1 MFGRLTRSHG
11 LLHLIVFIWGWS
23 PILGRAIEAQALQLV
38 WFRIAITII
47 ALLIY
52 SAFIRKSL
60 VTDKKTMAKLIGV
73 GCMVAFHWYLFYN
86 GIKVSNISVTLVG
99 FSTATI
105 FTSLIEPFFYKRKI
119 IVYELLFGGIIF
131 LAIGMI
137 MYDDLSKSQIQV
149 VDKHVNFTL
158 GIVYGAG
165 AAFTAS
171 LFTVWNGM
179 LIKKT
184 NSSIITIYELGGGLL
199 FLTLF
204 LLLNGNLNNPG
215 KFFSI
220 SGWDYIYLSILA
232 IVGTAF
238 PFIASTNLLKQIS
251 PYTITLT
258 NNLETVYGILLAA
271 LLFSEHKQLNVLFY
285 SATCI
290 ILMVIATNAIVKN
303 YLEKKKVR

>member
-149 VDKHVNFTL
+149 EIGRAHV
-158 GIVYGAG
+158 
-165 AAFTAS
+165 
-171 LFTVWNGM
+171 
-179 LIKKT
+179 
-184 NSSIITIYELGGGLL
+184 
-199 FLTLF
+199 
-204 LLLNGNLNNPG
+204 
-215 KFFSI
+215 
-220 SGWDYIYLSILA
+220 
-232 IVGTAF
+232 
-238 PFIASTNLLKQIS
+238 
-251 PYTITLT
+251 
-258 NNLETVYGILLAA
+258 
-271 LLFSEHKQLNVLFY
+271 
-285 SATCI
+285 
-290 ILMVIATNAIVKN
+290 
-303 YLEKKKVR
+303 